1 MAQIKAD
8 EITQLLR
15 EQIANYDSKVQVDE
29 VGTITSLGDGIA
41 RLHGLDK
48 VMAGELLSFPHGI
61 AGLALSLE
69 EDQVGAVVLGD
80 YTELSEGD
88 EVKRT
93 GKILSVP
100 VGEAMIGRVVNAL
113 GAAHRRQGPDRDH
126 ASLCP
131 SSAWPPA
138 SSTARA
144 CASPWPP
151 ASRPSTP

>member
-48 VMAGELLSFPHGI
+48 VMAGELLAFPHGI

-80 YTELSEGD
+80 YTELREGD

-100 VGEAMIGRVVNAL
+100 VGEGMIGRVVNAL
-113 GAAHRRQGPDRDH
+113 GAPIDDKGPIATTQTCR
-126 ASLCP
+126 
-131 SSAWPPA
+131 SSGWRPA
-138 SSTARA
+138 SSTARE
-144 CASPWPP
+144 CASRWPRD
-151 ASRPSTP
+151 SRPSTP

>member
-29 VGTITSLGDGIA
+29 VGTIPSLGDGIA
-41 RLHGLDK
+41 RIHGLDK
-48 VMAGELLSFPHGI
+48 VMSGELLSFPHGI

-80 YTELSEGD
+80 YTELSEGE

-93 GKILSVP
+93 GRILSVR
-100 VGEAMIGRVVNAL
+100 VCEALL
-113 GAAHRRQGPDRDH
+113 G
-126 ASLCP
+126 
-131 SSAWPPA
+131 
-138 SSTARA
+138 
-144 CASPWPP
+144 
-151 ASRPSTP
+151 

>member
-69 EDQVGAVVLGD
+69 EDPVGAVILGD

-93 GKILSVP
+93 GTILSVP
-100 VGEAMIGRVVNAL
+100 VGEGMIGRVVNAL
-113 GAAHRRQGPDRDH
+113 GEPIDDKGRSPRRSR
-126 ASLCP
+126 CP
-131 SSAWPPA
+131 SSGWPPA
-138 SSTARA
+138 SSTASR
-144 CASPWPP
+144 CVSPWPL

>member
-61 AGLALSLE
+61 AGLALS
-69 EDQVGAVVLGD
+69 
-80 YTELSEGD
+80 
-88 EVKRT
+88 
-93 GKILSVP
+93 P
-100 VGEAMIGRVVNAL
+100 GRGPGGRRDSGRLHRAQRRRR
-113 GAAHRRQGPDRDH
+113 GQAHRQD
-126 ASLCP
+126 SLACR
-131 SSAWPPA
+131 W
-138 SSTARA
+138 ARA
-144 CASPWPP
+144 
-151 ASRPSTP
+151 